1 MKKHLLLLLISL
13 SISSSAM
20 AQGYVITEWMS
31 FVERTLQQVTEDI
44 SNIDFDDILGTKE
57 EEQKSQDPSADGN
70 PAVNENVSS
79 VPVSEFPPYAD
90 ASLRSELSK
99 EKPSIPTVNTLIK
112 DSLTFK
118 SKTTE
123 KEGDAYLKSGDF
135 QVKEGVLGEK
145 GTGDYKIKA
154 ETSVEPEKTE
164 NNKNTL
170 EKQQAHSIVVY
181 ANARALARRTLDLIN
196 KVEDDTQ
203 VITNEKDQKSSTG
216 SLYKTTSASLIFR
229 THMLLNEIATLRNS
243 YIEILSIDTI
253 QGEEA
258 APSATDQLTG
268 MVKGVLGK

>member
-99 EKPSIPTVNTLIK
+99 ENPSIPTVNTLIK

-135 QVKEGVLGEK
+135 EVKEGTL
-145 GTGDYKIKA
+145 GTGNYKTKA
-154 ETSVEPEKTE
+154 NITVTPEKTE

-170 EKQQAHSIVVY
+170 EKQQAQSIVVY